1 MKIHP
6 AVIQSERERV
16 KPNPFAELRIEAPRS
31 RVPESPFPQQES
43 RPEADPQVD
52 FSVSSVIDC
61 IVDFSI

>member
-6 AVIQSERERV
+6 AVIQSERERA

-31 RVPESPFPQQES
+31 RAPEYPFQQQES
-43 RPEADPQVD
+43 RPDVDPQVD

-61 IVDFSI
+61 SVDFSI